1 MKIAKIEA
9 LPLRVPF
16 RHSGHSSGFGGR
28 DWNAFDILVV
38 RLETASGLVGWGEAF
53 CYNCLPASKAAVETM
68 VAPLAQG
75 RDAREISGL
84 MKDLQVDL
92 HLWGR
97 YGITMF
103 ALSGL
108 DIALWDLA
116 GRAAGL
122 PLQRLLGGQRDEV
135 PCYASLMK
143 YLDPEVVAERTQSAL
158 SDGYHYIKLHERA
171 EPEVRA
177 ARQVAGGDIPIMLDV
192 NCAWSP
198 EEASAITEELVD
210 HDLYWLEEPVW
221 PPENFAALAELRE
234 QFGVPLAAGENAC
247 TAWQFGAM
255 LAAGAVDFA
264 QPSITKVGGLTEMR
278 KVAALCEVQNV
289 AVAPHSPYFG
299 PGMLATLQFLA
310 AQPGEAPFERFYV
323 DLEASMWGAATD
335 PVAGKLKVPDGPGIG
350 LEPDPDFLRDYSLK
364 ED

>member
-9 LPLRVPF
+9 IPLQVPF
-16 RHSGHSSGFGGR
+16 THGGQTGGFGGR
-28 DWNAFDILVV
+28 DWNTFDILVV
-38 RLETASGLVGWGEAF
+38 RLETESGLVGWGEAF
-53 CYNCLPASKAAVETM
+53 CYNCLAASKAAVETM
-68 VAPLAQG
+68 VAPLALG
-75 RDAREISGL
+75 RDARDIGGL
-84 MKDLQVDL
+84 MHDLQVDL

-122 PLQRLLGGQRDEV
+122 PLQQMLGGQSDEV

-143 YLDPEVVAERTQSAL
+143 YLDAEVVAERTQSAL
-158 SDGYHYIKLHERA
+158 DAGYRYIKLHERA

-177 ARQVAGGDIPIMLDV
+177 AREVAGPDIPIMLDV
-192 NCAWSP
+192 NCVWSP
-198 EEASAITEELVD
+198 EEVSGIVEGLLD
-210 HDLYWLEEPVW
+210 HDLHWLEEPLW
-221 PPENFAALAELRE
+221 PPENFSALADLRTR
-234 QFGVPLAAGENAC
+234 FDVPIAAGENAC
-247 TAWQFGAM
+247 TAWQFETM
-255 LAAGAVDFA
+255 LAAEAIDYA
-264 QPSITKVGGLTEMR
+264 QPSITKVGGLSEMR

-289 AVAPHSPYFG
+289 ALAPHSPYFG

-323 DLEASMWGAATD
+323 DMEASMWGDAVD
-335 PVAGKLKVPDGPGIG
+335 PVNGMVKVPDGPGIG
-350 LEPDPDFLRDYSLK
+350 LEPDADFLREYRLQD
-364 ED
+364 D

>member
-247 TAWQFGAM
+247 TAWQFETM
-255 LAAGAVDFA
+255 LAAEAIDYA

>member
-9 LPLRVPF
+9 IPLQVPF
-16 RHSGHSSGFGGR
+16 THGGQSGGFGGR
-28 DWNAFDILVV
+28 VWNTFDILVV
-38 RLETASGLVGWGEAF
+38 RLETESGLVGWGEAF
-53 CYNCLPASKAAVETM
+53 CYNCLSASQAAVETM
-68 VAPLAQG
+68 VAPLAIG
-75 RDAREISGL
+75 RDAREITGL
-84 MKDLQVDL
+84 MHDLQVDL

-143 YLDPEVVAERTQSAL
+143 YLDAEVVAERTQSAL
-158 SDGYHYIKLHERA
+158 DAGYRYIKLHERA
-171 EPEVRA
+171 EREVRA
-177 ARQVAGGDIPIMLDV
+177 AREVAGDDIPIMLDV

-198 EEASAITEELVD
+198 EEAPKIVEELVD
-210 HDLYWLEEPVW
+210 HDLHWLEEPVW
-221 PPENFAALAELRE
+221 PPENFAALADLRQ

-247 TAWQFGAM
+247 TAWQFEAM
-255 LAAGAVDFA
+255 LATGAVDYA

-323 DLEASMWGAATD
+323 DMEASMWGDAVD
-335 PVAGKLKVPDGPGIG
+335 PLNGKVKVPDGPGIG
-350 LEPDPDFLRDYSLK
+350 LEPDPDFLRDYRLK
-364 ED
+364 KD